1 MRFSRFGLSGFALAA
16 SLPGVARADG
26 LTDELRLGGYD
37 IGVRFGVKL

>member
-1 MRFSRFGLSGFALAA
+1 MSFSRFGLSGFAVA

-26 LTDELRLGGYD
+26 LTDELRLGVHD